1 MSNSATSKLTLI
13 KRSTPTCPQCIAMQL
28 ALEDA
33 NIPFNTIDIAKEP
46 EAVDKYNLSS
56 VPVLL
61 IDSGEGN
68 PTRLNGIQP
77 VEVIKEFLED

>member
-1 MSNSATSKLTLI
+1 MSNSTTNKLTLI
-13 KRSTPTCPQCIAMQL
+13 KRSAPTCPQCITMQL

-46 EAVDKYNLSS
+46 EAIEKYDLSS

-61 IDSGEGN
+61 IDNGGK
-68 PTRLNGIQP
+68 TIKLNGVQP